1 MVFHTDKGS
10 PGPPGFFYIPV
21 NRKARA
27 QTYGADMPHQPP
39 PPGLPRKVERHKKKS
54 RLYLVFNS
62 DVRVFKYL
70 GWFYFRK
77 RFACFRAL
85 DFF

>member
-39 PPGLPRKVERHKKKS
+39 PPGLPRKVDGHKKS
-54 RLYLVFNS
+54 RLYLVSNS

>member
-27 QTYGADMPHQPP
+27 QTYGAEMQHEPP
-39 PPGLPRKVERHKKKS
+39 PPGLPRKVDGHKKITFVPS
-54 RLYLVFNS
+54 FQLRRARFQILRLVL
-62 DVRVFKYL
+62 L
-70 GWFYFRK
+70 
-77 RFACFRAL
+77 
-85 DFF
+85 

>member
-1 MVFHTDKGS
+1 MPVLTDLDWKRPFPNAIIMVFHTDKGS

-39 PPGLPRKVERHKKKS
+39 PPGLPRKVDGHKKNH
-54 RLYLVFNS
+54 V
-62 DVRVFKYL
+62 
-70 GWFYFRK
+70 
-77 RFACFRAL
+77 CT
-85 DFF
+85 

>member
-39 PPGLPRKVERHKKKS
+39 PPGLPRKVDGHKKTH
-54 RLYLVFNS
+54 V
-62 DVRVFKYL
+62 
-70 GWFYFRK
+70 
-77 RFACFRAL
+77 CT
-85 DFF
+85 